1 MIDVKGTPAY
11 DLQSTSEN
19 EGPELKSLIENLT
32 VSFSIQDGI
41 SVVVHDRSGQ
51 ESVEFLRADVEGAKK
66 CILTLLE

>member
-1 MIDVKGTPAY
+1 MLKAPAY

-51 ESVEFLRADVEGAKK
+51 ESVEFLKG
-66 CILTLLE
+66 